1 MKHTQINTLWR
12 RLIVALLISGVMPFL
27 IVPRNQYGK
36 KVPCGFN
43 YPQSQETIQVDAEIK
58 SRSLSGVVTDPSGAG
73 ASKVLVE
80 RVRPGWG
87 KRISAVFSNTDGHFA
102 FAGIGSGTHFL
113 RV

>member
-27 IVPRNQYGK
+27 SVARNQYGK
-36 KVPCGFN
+36 KVPSGFN

-73 ASKVLVE
+73 ASSS
-80 RVRPGWG
+80 GG
-87 KRISAVFSNTDGHFA
+87 KSSARLGKTDQR
-102 FAGIGSGTHFL
+102 SL
-113 RV
+113 